1 MNGPHDTQFD
11 RDLALTDTDQPYV
24 YEGSFDARWYI
35 DRSLHGGHV
44 ISAVVRAFERAV
56 ADPERAMRSITVH
69 YVRPARVGPYT
80 IEVVIDRTGRSLSNA
95 RAQITQDG
103 TVIASAMAAL
113 GGQWASIEWDR
124 TVMPEVAPPEECPV
138 LWTEGDASRHKL
150 LKHIGLE
157 PFDPACDG
165 DCLHRAARK
174 RTVAIRDLLLNGRI
188 IAGIGNIYA
197 NEALFAA
204 GIRPSRAAGRISRA
218 RCARLVEAV
227 RAILARAIEA
237 GGTTLRDFQQA
248 DGRPGY
254 FRQELSVYGR
264 AGEPCPRC
272 RRPIRAI
279 ALGQRRAFYCPHC
292 QT

>member
-1 MNGPHDTQFD
+1 MIGPHDTQFD

-138 LWTEGDASRHKL
+138 LWTEGATAALHHNYTYRRA
-150 LKHIGLE
+150 IGAAMRSGAME
-157 PFDPACDG
+157 PQSG
-165 DCLHRAARK
+165 GWL
-174 RTVAIRDLLLNGRI
+174 
-188 IAGIGNIYA
+188 
-197 NEALFAA
+197 
-204 GIRPSRAAGRISRA
+204 
-218 RCARLVEAV
+218 RLVEPRPVDA
-227 RAILARAIEA
+227 ALAAGLADTWPPTPYTMVSTPIMFPTIELTVQLLAPLPLDGDDGLDPCLVWHRIDTSMGGYVIQDTEVWSRHGRLVARGRQHALLIPVAA
-237 GGTTLRDFQQA
+237 G
-248 DGRPGY
+248 
-254 FRQELSVYGR
+254 
-264 AGEPCPRC
+264 
-272 RRPIRAI
+272 
-279 ALGQRRAFYCPHC
+279 
-292 QT
+292 